1 MIELESVQD
10 FSKSIMNGEG
20 AGHKTEN
27 ENISSDD
34 PASQLSS
41 NLGKLGKEN
50 LVYDVNIETETTK
63 EDMLEEFET
72 EGTTKRKIVQETTGE
87 ANNNDDE
94 DPQDE
99 QQKSE
104 VIAEG
109 QYEFNTKN
117 EENNSTANKKIGS
130 SPNHN
135 FKQPK
140 PPKAGAS
147 LLGNS
152 RNASP
157 RTINSRPQILGTYT
171 RTNSTTQSSKGTV
184 LMSRKGNEARDDNAE
199 ISLPASKD
207 SLHRR
212 VSVGTV
218 RQNATIPRPFSL
230 ATDKRASLGVRHSSG
245 EVAGVES
252 RRPIMNNV
260 IAPFAERRQSAT
272 KSASAVS
279 ETKHLQ
285 HVGHK
290 IPPTGASKGRPSS
303 GTSASV
309 SNFKCNE
316 RAELNK
322 KEFSSEFE
330 EKFHAK
336 EGRKQLQ
343 AKTKDQQEGQ
353 SENARKSLSFKV
365 TPIPS
370 FYREA
375 APPKPE
381 LKKGQQE
388 GQLENVRKSLSFKAT
403 PMPSFYREAAPP
415 KPELKKIPP
424 TRPKSPKLGR
434 RNSSSGLDS
443 DGNPSQSH
451 ISARSS
457 LGHNNIERHLQKPR
471 QDNASKTPSKANS
484 AVKKSTQSL
493 LTTRPDNSVK
503 TKYNGSR
510 NPDTPKQE
518 ASDIPETGYPND
530 QIPTNMPVNDS
541 SESSTNEGKIV
552 PQEVDGV
559 QEKNELKPKSATDCS
574 ESSTN
579 EEKVILQETDAVE
592 GKLMLL
598 KSNDETE

>member
-1 MIELESVQD
+1 MIDIESVQAVVSTQD
-10 FSKSIMNGEG
+10 FSKNTMNGEG
-20 AGHKTEN
+20 ASFKMEN
-27 ENISSDD
+27 ENSSSDD

-41 NLGKLGKEN
+41 NIGTLGKEN
-50 LVYDVNIETETTK
+50 LVYDANIETETRNV
-63 EDMLEEFET
+63 DMPKEFES
-72 EGTTKRKIVQETTGE
+72 EATTQRKIVQETTGE

-94 DPQDE
+94 DPQDK

-109 QYEFNTKN
+109 QYESNTKN
-117 EENNSTANKKIGS
+117 EDNNSTANKKNGS
-130 SPNHN
+130 SPNNH

-140 PPKAGAS
+140 PPKTGAS

-152 RNASP
+152 RNAFP
-157 RTINSRPQILGTYT
+157 RTINSRPQNLGTFT

-199 ISLPASKD
+199 VSSPASKGL
-207 SLHRR
+207 LHRR

-218 RQNATIPRPFSL
+218 RQNSTIPRPFSL

-252 RRPIMNNV
+252 RRSIMNNV
-260 IAPFAERRQSAT
+260 TTPFAERRQSTT

-290 IPPTGASKGRPSS
+290 IPSTGASKGRPSS

-309 SNFKCNE
+309 SNFRCNE
-316 RAELNK
+316 QTDNK
-322 KEFSSEFE
+322 KEFNSELE

-343 AKTKDQQEGQ
+343 AKTKEQQEGQ
-353 SENARKSLSFKV
+353 IENMRKSVSFKA
-365 TPIPS
+365 TPMPN

-375 APPKPE
+375 APPKP
-381 LKKGQQE
+381 
-388 GQLENVRKSLSFKAT
+388 V
-403 PMPSFYREAAPP
+403 
-415 KPELKKIPP
+415 LKKIPP

-434 RNSSSGLDS
+434 RNSSTGLDS
-443 DGNPSQSH
+443 NGNSSQSH

-457 LGHNNIERHLQKPR
+457 LGHNNIERHLQKPS
-471 QDNASKTPSKANS
+471 QDNASKTPSKADS

-493 LTTRPDNSVK
+493 LTTKPDKSVK

-510 NPDTPKQE
+510 NSVAPKQE
-518 ASDIPETGYPND
+518 ALDIPDTGYPND
-530 QIPTNMPVNDS
+530 KIATSKPVN
-541 SESSTNEGKIV
+541 
-552 PQEVDGV
+552 Q
-559 QEKNELKPKSATDCS
+559 CS

-579 EEKVILQETDAVE
+579 EEKIVPQEADGVEEENELKPKSASDCSKSSTNEEKVMLQEADAIE
-592 GKLMLL
+592 GKMSL
-598 KSNDETE
+598 NH

>member
-63 EDMLEEFET
+63 EDMLEEFES

-109 QYEFNTKN
+109 QYESNTKN

-343 AKTKDQQEGQ
+343 AKTK
-353 SENARKSLSFKV
+353 
-365 TPIPS
+365 
-370 FYREA
+370 
-375 APPKPE
+375 
-381 LKKGQQE
+381 GQQE